1 MTAGHFLRKHMEL
14 MKLCGVFP
22 PSPAGAAVVLRL
34 PAQRQPPVAEHHR
47 LRRHPGHR
55 PQLVPQPGLHA
66 HHAGG
71 VPAADQ
77 RPQRRAQVHGAAAG
91 APLCCLSAH
100 PGGR

>member
-1 MTAGHFLRKHMEL
+1 MTTGHFLRTTTHGIHEAMW
-14 MKLCGVFP
+14 CVC

-34 PAQRQPPVAEHHR
+34 PAQRQPPVAEHHH
-47 LRRHPGHR
+47 LWRHPGHR

-77 RPQRRAQVHGAAAG
+77 RPQRR
-91 APLCCLSAH
+91 P
-100 PGGR
+100 